1 MFERVADVIVPPSMT
16 AGRALSGTSASD
28 GIAIGPAHL
37 LVPSVAVVERQIS
50 RDLVPAEVARLVGAV
65 NSTDEQL
72 ALLSA
77 GLESEHLHEGHLLL
91 EAHRMMLTD
100 DQIVGAARRLIESD
114 EIAAEWAVRRVIDAI
129 AATFGRMEDPYL
141 RERGA
146 DIEAIG
152 DRLLRTLLGLPEVFA
167 HRASPPGTIGVGSIL
182 SPIDALHLPRTG
194 MIGFAAERGGK
205 TSHASIILRALEIPF
220 VVGVRG
226 LIAAVHPG
234 DRLVLDGS
242 LGEVIVNPDD
252 DTIALYEERRGRERS
267 RLQVLKSRV
276 TGPAASRDGVR
287 IELSANIEA
296 PSEVPSALEFGAE
309 SVGLFRTELLY
320 LDRPELPSEE
330 EQFQDAVAVL
340 TALGGR
346 PATFRTL
353 DIGGEKLPLAVAVP
367 GGANPSL
374 GVRAIR
380 FAFRRPDIFRTQ
392 LRALYRAS
400 AMGPLRIMF
409 PLVSGVSEFD
419 EAQRLCAGTVEELAR
434 EGVAFDR
441 DLPIGVMI
449 ETPSAALSTDHL
461 AESSSF
467 FSIGTND
474 LIQYTFAADRENED
488 VAHLYHP
495 LHPAVLRL
503 LKSAIDGAKGA
514 GKPISICGDMAGDP
528 AFTWMLL
535 GLGLRSL
542 SMSPRLI
549 PAVRSVISASRLDEM
564 EALVAQALTLRSE
577 TAVEDLVLGVM
588 RERFPL
594 ELASAE
600 SRPIS
605 RS

>member
-1 MFERVADVIVPPSMT
+1 MSV
-16 AGRALSGTSASD
+16 GRILSGTAASD

-37 LVPSVAVVERQIS
+37 LVPPVVVVERRIS
-50 RDLVPAEVARLVGAV
+50 RDLVPSEVARLVAAV
-65 NSTDEQL
+65 ASTDEQL

-77 GLESEHLHEGHLLL
+77 RLEAGHLHEGHLLL
-91 EAHRMMLTD
+91 EAHRMMLRD

-114 EIAAEWAVRRVIDAI
+114 EIAAESAVHRVIDAI
-129 AATFGRMEDPYL
+129 AAMFGRMEDPYL

-152 DRLLRTLLGLPEVFA
+152 ERLLRTLLGLPEVLA
-167 HRASPPGTIGVGSIL
+167 NQAPAPGTIGVGSIL
-182 SPIDALHLPRTG
+182 SPIDALHLPRSG
-194 MIGFAAERGGK
+194 MIGFVAERGGK
-205 TSHASIILRALEIPF
+205 TAHASIILRTLEIPF

-226 LIAAVHPG
+226 LTAAVRPG
-234 DRLVLDGS
+234 DELIVDGS
-242 LGEVIVNPDD
+242 LGKVIVNPDAE
-252 DTIALYEERRGRERS
+252 TIALYDERRRREE
-267 RLQVLKSRV
+267 SRV
-276 TGPAASRDGVR
+276 KALRSPGTAPAATRDGVR
-287 IELSANIEA
+287 IEICANIEA
-296 PSEVPSALEFGAE
+296 PSEVAAALQAGAE
-309 SVGLFRTELLY
+309 GVGLFRTELLY
-320 LDRPELPSEE
+320 LDRAELPSEE
-330 EQFQDAVAVL
+330 EQFQDAMAVL
-340 TALGGR
+340 AALGGR
-346 PATFRTL
+346 TATFRTL
-353 DIGGEKLPLAVAVP
+353 DVGGEKLPLAMPVP
-367 GGANPSL
+367 GGTNPSL
-374 GVRAIR
+374 GVRAMR

-400 AMGPLRIMF
+400 ARGPLRIMF
-409 PLVSGVSEFD
+409 PLVSGISELN
-419 EAQRLCAGTVEELAR
+419 EARRFCTAVAEELAR
-434 EGVAFDR
+434 EGVPFDGGVR
-441 DLPIGVMI
+441 IGVMI

-474 LIQYTFAADRENED
+474 LLQYTFAADRENED

-503 LKSAIDGAKGA
+503 LKSAIDGANGDD
-514 GKPISICGDMAGDP
+514 KPISICGDMAGDP
-528 AFTWMLL
+528 AFTWVLL

-542 SMSPRLI
+542 SMSPHLI

-564 EALVAQALTLRSE
+564 EALVARVLPLRSE
-577 TAVEDLVLGVM
+577 TQVEDLVMGVM

>member
-1 MFERVADVIVPPSMT
+1 MT
-16 AGRALSGTSASD
+16 ASRVLSGTAASD

-37 LVPSVAVVERQIS
+37 LVPPVIVVERQIS
-50 RDLVPAEVARLVGAV
+50 RDLVPVEVARLISAV
-65 NSTDEQL
+65 TSTDERL
-72 ALLSA
+72 AVLSA
-77 GLESEHLHEGHLLL
+77 RLESEHLHEGHLLL
-91 EAHRMMLTD
+91 EAHRMMLRD
-100 DQIVGAARRLIESD
+100 DEIVGGTRRVIESD
-114 EIAAEWAVRRVIDAI
+114 EIAAEGAVRRVIDAI
-129 AATFGRMEDPYL
+129 AAKFGRMEDPYL
-141 RERGA
+141 RERRA

-152 DRLLRTLLGLPEVFA
+152 DRLLRTLLGLPEVSTDTSFA
-167 HRASPPGTIGVGSIL
+167 PGTIGVGSIL
-182 SPIDALHLPRTG
+182 SPIDALHLPRSG
-194 MIGFAAERGGK
+194 MVGFAAERGGK
-205 TSHASIILRALEIPF
+205 TSHASIILRAFEIPF

-226 LIAAVHPG
+226 LRSAVHPG
-234 DRLVLDGS
+234 DRLVVDGS
-242 LGEVIVNPDD
+242 LGEVIVNPDAE
-252 DTIALYEERRGRERS
+252 TIKLYEERRDRERS
-267 RLQVLKSRV
+267 RLQALKSRGMGPVV
-276 TGPAASRDGVR
+276 TRDGVR

-296 PSEVPSALEFGAE
+296 PSEVSAALEFGAE
-309 SVGLFRTELLY
+309 AVGLFRTEFLY

-340 TALGGR
+340 AALGGR

-353 DIGGEKLPLAVAVP
+353 DIGGEKLPLAAAMP
-367 GGANPSL
+367 RGANPSL

-380 FAFRRPDIFRTQ
+380 FSFLRPDIFRTQ

-400 AMGPLRIMF
+400 AVGPLRIMF
-409 PLVSGVSEFD
+409 PLVSGISELD
-419 EAQRLCAGTVEELAR
+419 EAQRLCAETAEELAR

-441 DLPIGVMI
+441 NLPIGVMI

-461 AESSSF
+461 AKSSSF

-503 LKSAIDGAKGA
+503 LKSAIDGANGA
-514 GKPISICGDMAGDP
+514 GIPIAICGDMAGDP
-528 AFTWMLL
+528 AFTWVLI

-549 PAVRSVISASRLDEM
+549 PAVRSVISASRIDEM

-577 TAVEDLVLGVM
+577 TAVEDLVLGMM

-594 ELASAE
+594 ELASGE

-605 RS
+605 GS

>member
-1 MFERVADVIVPPSMT
+1 MT
-16 AGRALSGTSASD
+16 AGRVLSGTAASD

-37 LVPSVAVVERQIS
+37 LVPPVIVVERQIS
-50 RDLVPAEVARLVGAV
+50 RDLVPVEVARLISAV
-65 NSTDEQL
+65 TSTDERL
-72 ALLSA
+72 AVLSA
-77 GLESEHLHEGHLLL
+77 RLESEHLHEGHLLL
-91 EAHRMMLTD
+91 EAHRMMLRD
-100 DQIVGAARRLIESD
+100 DEIVGGTRRLIESD
-114 EIAAEWAVRRVIDAI
+114 EIAAEGAVRRVIDAI
-129 AATFGRMEDPYL
+129 AAKFGRMEDPYL
-141 RERGA
+141 RERRA

-152 DRLLRTLLGLPEVFA
+152 DRLLRTLLGLPEVSTDTSLA
-167 HRASPPGTIGVGSIL
+167 PGTIGVGSIL
-182 SPIDALHLPRTG
+182 SPIDALHLPRSG
-194 MIGFAAERGGK
+194 MVGFAAERGGK
-205 TSHASIILRALEIPF
+205 TSHASIILRAFEIPF

-226 LIAAVHPG
+226 LRSAVHPG
-234 DRLVLDGS
+234 DRLVVDGS

-252 DTIALYEERRGRERS
+252 DTIKLYEERRDRERS
-267 RLQVLKSRV
+267 RLQALKSRG
-276 TGPAASRDGVR
+276 TGPVVTRDGVR
-287 IELSANIEA
+287 IELCANIEA
-296 PSEVPSALEFGAE
+296 PSEVSAAVEFGAE
-309 SVGLFRTELLY
+309 AVGLFRTEFLY

-340 TALGGR
+340 AALGGR

-353 DIGGEKLPLAVAVP
+353 DIGGEKLPLAAAMP
-367 GGANPSL
+367 RGANPSL

-380 FAFRRPDIFRTQ
+380 FSFLRPDIFRTQ

-400 AMGPLRIMF
+400 AVGPLRIMF
-409 PLVSGVSEFD
+409 PLVSGISELD
-419 EAQRLCAGTVEELAR
+419 EAQRLCAETAEELAR

-441 DLPIGVMI
+441 NLPIGVMI

-461 AESSSF
+461 AKSSSF

-503 LKSAIDGAKGA
+503 LKSAIDGANGA
-514 GKPISICGDMAGDP
+514 GKPIAICGDMAGDP
-528 AFTWMLL
+528 AFTWVLL

-549 PAVRSVISASRLDEM
+549 PAVRSVISASRIDEM

-577 TAVEDLVLGVM
+577 TAVEDLVLGMM

-594 ELASAE
+594 ELASGE

-605 RS
+605 GS

>member
-1 MFERVADVIVPPSMT
+1 MT
-16 AGRALSGTSASD
+16 ASRVLSGTAASD

-37 LVPSVAVVERQIS
+37 LVPPVIVVERQIS
-50 RDLVPAEVARLVGAV
+50 RDLVPVEVARLISAV
-65 NSTDEQL
+65 TSTDERL
-72 ALLSA
+72 AVLSA
-77 GLESEHLHEGHLLL
+77 RLESEHLHEGHLLL
-91 EAHRMMLTD
+91 EAHRMMLRD
-100 DQIVGAARRLIESD
+100 DEIVGGTRRLIESD
-114 EIAAEWAVRRVIDAI
+114 EIAAEGAVRRVIDAI
-129 AATFGRMEDPYL
+129 AAKFGRMEDPYL
-141 RERGA
+141 RERRA

-152 DRLLRTLLGLPEVFA
+152 DRLLRTLLGLPEVSTDTSFA
-167 HRASPPGTIGVGSIL
+167 PGTIGVGSIL
-182 SPIDALHLPRTG
+182 SPIDALHLPRSG
-194 MIGFAAERGGK
+194 MVGFAAERGGK
-205 TSHASIILRALEIPF
+205 TSHASIILRAFEIPF

-226 LIAAVHPG
+226 LRSAVHPG
-234 DRLVLDGS
+234 DRLVVDGS
-242 LGEVIVNPDD
+242 LGEVIVNPDAE
-252 DTIALYEERRGRERS
+252 TIKLYEERRDRERS
-267 RLQVLKSRV
+267 RLQALKSRGMVPVV
-276 TGPAASRDGVR
+276 TRDGVR

-296 PSEVPSALEFGAE
+296 PSEVSAALEFGAE
-309 SVGLFRTELLY
+309 AVGLFRTEFLY

-340 TALGGR
+340 AALGGR

-353 DIGGEKLPLAVAVP
+353 DIGGEKLPLAAAMP
-367 GGANPSL
+367 RGANPSL

-380 FAFRRPDIFRTQ
+380 FSFLRPDIFRTQ

-400 AMGPLRIMF
+400 AVGPLRIMF
-409 PLVSGVSEFD
+409 PLVSGISELD
-419 EAQRLCAGTVEELAR
+419 EAQRLCAETAEELAR

-441 DLPIGVMI
+441 NLPIGVMI

-461 AESSSF
+461 AKSSSF

-503 LKSAIDGAKGA
+503 LKSAIDGANGA
-514 GKPISICGDMAGDP
+514 GIPIAICGDMAGDP
-528 AFTWMLL
+528 AFTWVLI

-549 PAVRSVISASRLDEM
+549 PAVRSVISASRIDEM

-577 TAVEDLVLGVM
+577 TAVEDLVLGMM

-594 ELASAE
+594 ELASGE

-605 RS
+605 GS

>member
-1 MFERVADVIVPPSMT
+1 MT
-16 AGRALSGTSASD
+16 ASRVLSGTAASD

-37 LVPSVAVVERQIS
+37 LVPPVIVVERQIS
-50 RDLVPAEVARLVGAV
+50 RDLVPVEVARLISAV
-65 NSTDEQL
+65 TSTDERL
-72 ALLSA
+72 AVLSA
-77 GLESEHLHEGHLLL
+77 RLESEHLHEGHLLL
-91 EAHRMMLTD
+91 EAHRMMLRD
-100 DQIVGAARRLIESD
+100 DEIVGGTRRLIESD
-114 EIAAEWAVRRVIDAI
+114 EIAAEGAVRRVIDAI
-129 AATFGRMEDPYL
+129 AAKFGRMEDPYL
-141 RERGA
+141 RERRA

-152 DRLLRTLLGLPEVFA
+152 DRLLRTLLGLPEVSTDTSFA
-167 HRASPPGTIGVGSIL
+167 PGTIGVGSIL
-182 SPIDALHLPRTG
+182 SPIDALHLPRSG
-194 MIGFAAERGGK
+194 MVGFAAERGGK
-205 TSHASIILRALEIPF
+205 TSHASIILRAFEIPF

-226 LIAAVHPG
+226 LRTAVHPG
-234 DRLVLDGS
+234 DRLVVDGS
-242 LGEVIVNPDD
+242 LGELIVNPDD
-252 DTIALYEERRGRERS
+252 DAIKLYEQRRDRERS
-267 RLQVLKSRV
+267 RLQALKSRG
-276 TGPAASRDGVR
+276 TGPVLTRDGVR

-296 PSEVPSALEFGAE
+296 LSEVSAALEFGAE
-309 SVGLFRTELLY
+309 AVGLFRTEFLY

-340 TALGGR
+340 AALGGR

-353 DIGGEKLPLAVAVP
+353 DIGGEKLPLAAAMP
-367 GGANPSL
+367 RGANPSL

-380 FAFRRPDIFRTQ
+380 FSFLRPDIFRTQ

-400 AMGPLRIMF
+400 AVGPLRIMF
-409 PLVSGVSEFD
+409 PLVSGISELD
-419 EAQRLCAGTVEELAR
+419 EAQRLCAETAEELAR

-441 DLPIGVMI
+441 NLPIGVMI

-461 AESSSF
+461 AKSSSF

-503 LKSAIDGAKGA
+503 LKSAIDGANGA
-514 GKPISICGDMAGDP
+514 GIPIAICGDMAGDP
-528 AFTWMLL
+528 AFTWVLI

-549 PAVRSVISASRLDEM
+549 PAVRSVISASRIDEM

-577 TAVEDLVLGVM
+577 TAVEDLVLGMM

-594 ELASAE
+594 ELASGE

-605 RS
+605 GS

>member
-1 MFERVADVIVPPSMT
+1 MT
-16 AGRALSGTSASD
+16 AGRTLGGTAASD
-28 GIAIGPAHL
+28 GIAIGPARL
-37 LVPSVAVVERQIS
+37 LVPPVVVVERRIA
-50 RDLVPAEVARLVGAV
+50 RDLVPSEVARLIRAV
-65 NSTDEQL
+65 ASTDEQL

-77 GLESEHLHEGHLLL
+77 GLESQHLHEGHLLL
-91 EAHRMMLTD
+91 EAHRMMLRD
-100 DQIVGAARRLIESD
+100 DEIVGGARRLIESD
-114 EIAAEWAVRRVIDAI
+114 EIAAESAVRRVIDAI
-129 AATFGRMEDPYL
+129 AATFGRMQDPYL

-152 DRLLRTLLGLPEVFA
+152 DRLLRTLLGLPDVLA
-167 HRASPPGTIGVGSIL
+167 NHASAPGTVGVGSIL
-182 SPIDALHLPRTG
+182 SPIDALHLPRSG
-194 MIGFAAERGGK
+194 MVGFAAERGGK

-226 LIAAVHPG
+226 LRTAVHPG
-234 DRLVLDGS
+234 DTLVVDGS
-242 LGEVIVNPDD
+242 LGKVIVNPDD
-252 DTIALYEERRGRERS
+252 DTIALYEERRDRERS
-267 RLQVLKSRV
+267 RLQVLKSRG
-276 TGPAASRDGVR
+276 TGPAVTLDGVR

-296 PSEVPSALEFGAE
+296 PSEVSAALEFGAE
-309 SVGLFRTELLY
+309 GVGLFRTEFLY
-320 LDRPELPSEE
+320 LDRTELPSEE

-353 DIGGEKLPLAVAVP
+353 DIGGEKLPLAVAMP
-367 GGANPSL
+367 RGANPSL

-380 FAFRRPDIFRTQ
+380 FSFLRPDIFRTQ

-400 AMGPLRIMF
+400 AVGPLRIMF
-409 PLVSGVSEFD
+409 PLVSGISELD
-419 EAQRLCAGTVEELAR
+419 EAQRLRAAIAEELAR
-434 EGVAFDR
+434 DGVAFDPN
-441 DLPIGVMI
+441 LPIGVMI

-461 AESSSF
+461 AKSSSF

-488 VAHLYHP
+488 VANLYHP

-503 LKSAIDGAKGA
+503 LKSAIDGANGA

-528 AFTWMLL
+528 AFTWVLL

-549 PAVRSVISASRLDEM
+549 PAVRSVISASRVDEM

-594 ELASAE
+594 ELAGAE
-600 SRPIS
+600 SRPVS
-605 RS
+605 RP

>member
-1 MFERVADVIVPPSMT
+1 MATRQT
-16 AGRALSGTSASD
+16 LSGVAASD
-28 GIAIGPAHL
+28 GVAIGQARL
-37 LVPSVAVVERQIS
+37 LVPPVVVVDRRIS
-50 RDLVPAEVARLVGAV
+50 PDLVPAEVARLRHAV
-65 NSTDEQL
+65 TSTDEQL

-77 GLESEHLHEGHLLL
+77 RLESQHLHEGHLIL
-91 EAHRMMLTD
+91 EAHRMMLRD
-100 DQIVGAARRLIESD
+100 DEVVEGARRLIEND
-114 EIAAEWAVRRVIDAI
+114 RLAAESAVRRVIDAI
-129 AATFGRMEDPYL
+129 AATFARMEDPYL

-146 DIEAIG
+146 DVEAIG
-152 DRLLRTLLGLPEVFA
+152 DRLLRTLLGLPEMFQSSA
-167 HRASPPGTIGVGSIL
+167 LAPAAIGVGSIL
-182 SPIDALHLPRTG
+182 SPIEALHLPRSG
-194 MIGFAAERGGK
+194 LVGFAAERGGK
-205 TSHASIILRALEIPF
+205 TSHAAIILRALEIPF

-226 LIAAVHPG
+226 LCAAVRSG
-234 DRLVLDGS
+234 ETLVVDGS
-242 LGEVIVNPDD
+242 RGEVIVGPDAD
-252 DTIALYEERRGRERS
+252 AIAMYEERRTRERS
-267 RLQVLKSRV
+267 RAQTLKSRSK
-276 TGPAASRDGVR
+276 GPTATRDGVR

-296 PSEVPSALEFGAE
+296 PSEVPGALELGAE

-353 DIGGEKLPLAVAVP
+353 DIGGEKLPLAVTVP
-367 GGANPSL
+367 GGTNPSL
-374 GVRAIR
+374 GVRAMR

-400 AMGPLRIMF
+400 AVGPLRIMF
-409 PLVSGVSEFD
+409 PLISGISELE
-419 EAQRLCAGTVEELAR
+419 EAQRICAETAEELAR
-434 EGVAFDR
+434 EGAAFDR
-441 DLPIGVMI
+441 KLPIGVMV

-503 LKSAIDGAKGA
+503 LKSAIDGANGQD
-514 GKPISICGDMAGDP
+514 KPISICGDMAGDP
-528 AFTWMLL
+528 AFTWVLV

-549 PAVRSVISASRLDEM
+549 PAVRSIVCKSRLDEM
-564 EALVAQALTLRSE
+564 QALAERALALRSE

-594 ELASAE
+594 ELANS
-600 SRPIS
+600 
-605 RS
+605 

>member
-1 MFERVADVIVPPSMT
+1 MT
-16 AGRALSGTSASD
+16 ASRVLSGTAASD

-37 LVPSVAVVERQIS
+37 LVPPVIVVERQIS
-50 RDLVPAEVARLVGAV
+50 RDLVPVEVARLISAV
-65 NSTDEQL
+65 TSTDERL
-72 ALLSA
+72 AVLSA
-77 GLESEHLHEGHLLL
+77 RLESEHLHEGHLLL
-91 EAHRMMLTD
+91 EAHRMMLSD
-100 DQIVGAARRLIESD
+100 DEIVGGGGRLIGGEGD
-114 EIAAEWAVRRVIDAI
+114 AAEGAVRRVIDAV
-129 AATFGRMEDPYL
+129 AAKFGRMEDPYL
-141 RERGA
+141 RERRA

-167 HRASPPGTIGVGSIL
+167 LRASPPGTIGVGSIL

-234 DRLVLDGS
+234 DRLVVDGS

-252 DTIALYEERRGRERS
+252 DTIALYEERRDRERS
-267 RLQVLKSRV
+267 RLQALKSRG
-276 TGPAASRDGVR
+276 TGPVVTRDGVR
-287 IELSANIEA
+287 IELCANIEA
-296 PSEVPSALEFGAE
+296 PSEVSAALEFGAE
-309 SVGLFRTELLY
+309 AVGLVRTEFLY

-340 TALGGR
+340 AALGGR

-353 DIGGEKLPLAVAVP
+353 DIGGEKLPLAAAMP
-367 GGANPSL
+367 RGANPSL

-380 FAFRRPDIFRTQ
+380 FSFLRPDIFRTQ

-400 AMGPLRIMF
+400 AVGPLRIMF
-409 PLVSGVSEFD
+409 PLVSGISELD
-419 EAQRLCAGTVEELAR
+419 EAQRLCAETAEELAR

-441 DLPIGVMI
+441 NLPIGVMI

-461 AESSSF
+461 AKSSSF

-503 LKSAIDGAKGA
+503 LKSAIDGANGA
-514 GKPISICGDMAGDP
+514 GIPIAICGDMAGDP
-528 AFTWMLL
+528 AFTWVLI

-549 PAVRSVISASRLDEM
+549 PAVRSVISASRIDEM

-577 TAVEDLVLGVM
+577 TAVEDLVLGMM

-594 ELASAE
+594 ELASGE

-605 RS
+605 GS